1 MAEITWKS
9 ILTKLVGGDH
19 LTAEESEWFV
29 DDLMQGNANP
39 AAVGAALAMQEQLG
53 LTADEV
59 RGAAKAM
66 VSHAVPLNV
75 SGETTDIVGTGGDGF
90 ATVNLSTMGSVAA
103 AAAGVKIVKHG
114 NRAHL
119 RSAVPPD
126 VLEALGLPLDL
137 KPEAVGEVGDEVGI
151 TFAFART
158 FHPAMRFVGPIRA
171 ALGIPCVFNILGPL
185 TNPANLAHVAIGC
198 ANRKVSPIMAA
209 VYASRGQSGL
219 VYTSHEGLDELAPT
233 GPVSVW
239 EIRDGKVTES
249 EFDPTV
255 DLGLAKITVEQLK
268 GGVPDVNANA
278 FKDFLAGKDI
288 PSRTT
293 ALAQRRLRHRGRRQ
307 SGRQRH
313 TGRAF
318 RRSLQAGRG
327 NRRFRQGRSPV
338 RQVDRNR
345 QVQGVIWNGF
355 ARICLP
361 FLHYQL
367 FRVAGV
373 HRLQF
378 VTYRGSAAITDEPT
392 PAIHWFAISHTS
404 PTNSPLGC
412 SLNGSAS
419 ERGAKDHTAYASY
432 TLAPSS

>member
-114 NRAHL
+114 NRAA
-119 RSAVPPD
+119 SSKCGAAD

-185 TNPANLAHVAIGC
+185 TNPAAPKRQVLGVYDQSLVEPLARVLTSLGV
-198 ANRKVSPIMAA
+198 RRGMV
-209 VYASRGQSGL
+209 VYGKDK
-219 VYTSHEGLDELAPT
+219 LDELSLSAPT
-233 GPVSVW
+233 SVC
-239 EIRDGKVTES
+239 
-249 EFDPTV
+249 EFEGGNYRSYVLTPEE
-255 DLGLAKITVEQLK
+255 LGLKRCTKEDLR
-268 GGVPDVNANA
+268 GGAPEEN
-278 FKDFLAGKDI
+278 
-288 PSRTT
+288 
-293 ALAQRRLRHRGRRQ
+293 
-307 SGRQRH
+307 
-313 TGRAF
+313 
-318 RRSLQAGRG
+318 
-327 NRRFRQGRSPV
+327 
-338 RQVDRNR
+338 
-345 QVQGVIWNGF
+345 
-355 ARICLP
+355 
-361 FLHYQL
+361 
-367 FRVAGV
+367 
-373 HRLQF
+373 
-378 VTYRGSAAITDEPT
+378 AAITR
-392 PAIHWFAISHTS
+392 AILRGERGPKRDAV
-404 PTNSPLGC
+404 L
-412 SLNGSAS
+412 LNGGAALYIGGKADSLKSGVELAAQLIDSGAADQKLDEFIKAS
-419 ERGAKDHTAYASY
+419 QE
-432 TLAPSS
+432 

>member
-19 LTAEESEWFV
+19 LTAEESEWSV

-39 AAVGAALAMQEQLG
+39 AAVGAALAMQQQLG
-53 LTADEV
+53 LTSDEV

-114 NRAHL
+114 NRAA
-119 RSAVPPD
+119 SSKCGAAD
-126 VLEALGLPLDL
+126 VLEDLGLPLDL

-185 TNPANLAHVAIGC
+185 TNPANPAHVAIGC

-219 VYTSHEGLDELAPT
+219 VYTSHEDMDELAPT

-239 EIRDGKVTES
+239 EIRDGKVTETD
-249 EFDPTV
+249 FDPTV
-255 DLGLAKITVEQLK
+255 DLGLAKITVDQLK
-268 GGVPDVNANA
+268 GGVPDVNANT

-293 ALAQRRLRHRGRRQ
+293 ALLNAA
-307 SGRQRH
+307 S
-313 TGRAF
+313 AIV
-318 RRSLQAGRG
+318 ADG
-327 NRRFRQGRSPV
+327 NLVGNGTLAERFGE
-338 RQVDRNR
+338 
-345 QVQGVIWNGF
+345 
-355 ARICLP
+355 A
-361 FLHYQL
+361 
-367 FRVAGV
+367 
-373 HRLQF
+373 
-378 VTYRGSAAITDEPT
+378 
-392 PAIHWFAISHTS
+392 
-404 PTNSPLGC
+404 
-412 SLNGSAS
+412 
-419 ERGAKDHTAYASY
+419 Y
-432 TLAPSS
+432 TLAEKTVDSGKAEALFNKWIETAKSKA

>member
-90 ATVNLSTMGSVAA
+90 ATVNLSSKCGAA
-103 AAAGVKIVKHG
+103 
-114 NRAHL
+114 
-119 RSAVPPD
+119 D

-219 VYTSHEGLDELAPT
+219 VYTSHEGMDELAPT

-293 ALAQRRLRHRGRRQ
+293 ALLNAA
-307 SGRQRH
+307 S
-313 TGRAF
+313 AIV
-318 RRSLQAGRG
+318 ADG
-327 NRRFRQGRSPV
+327 NLVG
-338 RQVDRNR
+338 
-345 QVQGVIWNGF
+345 NG
-355 ARICLP
+355 
-361 FLHYQL
+361 
-367 FRVAGV
+367 
-373 HRLQF
+373 
-378 VTYRGSAAITDEPT
+378 
-392 PAIHWFAISHTS
+392 
-404 PTNSPLGC
+404 
-412 SLNGSAS
+412 
-419 ERGAKDHTAYASY
+419 
-432 TLAPSS
+432 TLAERFAEAYKLAEETVDSGKAEALFDKWIETAKSKA